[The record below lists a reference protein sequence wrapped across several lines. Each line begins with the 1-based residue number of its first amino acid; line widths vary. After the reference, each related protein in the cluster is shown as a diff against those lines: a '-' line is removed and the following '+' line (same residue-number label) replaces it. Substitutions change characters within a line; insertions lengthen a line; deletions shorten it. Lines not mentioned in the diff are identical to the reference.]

1 MPHFLNHGNA
11 EFIPPCVEIHFAHI
25 SQSPLLL
32 DSDSWGQRSLC
43 PHSSSWNLGANCSPI
58 FWLCQ
63 LHMLPLNPDPSSPE
77 LLWILTNYHLTTSV
91 SKFFPASF
99 VKEVTYHNTWKN
111 NFFPFTFSSSGWA
124 WDFKLLSPLIHP
136 NSAVP
141 QPHLRTGTL
150 KPSFR
155 LSKIKSHLR

>member
-58 FWLCQ
+58 FWLCSCSLWTQ
-63 LHMLPLNPDPSSPE
+63 TPPAQNCFEFWQTITWQHQWASSSLQVLSRRLHTTTHGKTTFFLSHFLP
-77 LLWILTNYHLTTSV
+77 
-91 SKFFPASF
+91 
-99 VKEVTYHNTWKN
+99 
-111 NFFPFTFSSSGWA
+111 SGWA

-150 KPSFR
+150 KPSLR